1 MNKKER
7 REMMP
12 QTAEWVDEITKVFGP
27 PAAIKAQENGHK
39 IDWKSNDERLTKVSG
54 KGG

>member
-39 IDWKSNDERLTKVSG
+39 IDWRSNDERRTKVSRQ
-54 KGG
+54 GG